1 MRAGGRFGRTTCPLV
16 LTVAAVAAALLSM
29 VPPSP
34 VGPARAAPFEA
45 VAFAGAELIVSPA
58 DWWMPAGN
66 ATTLSAAW
74 IDLPPGCVASPLWY
88 RWTITAGA
96 TVGFLNSTTS
106 ENATFDAAS
115 AVSGTTTVRV
125 RSAAVQECGDSATA
139 TVGTALA
146 NVTVDAPLRL
156 ANITAEPP
164 AVPVGVATGVQGA
177 IYGGAPPY
185 SVRVAWGDGTV
196 TNGTVEDPGEF
207 RFPHAFP
214 AGTFRP
220 SLVVTDSAGLTASGT
235 VDEEVSSSDTIA
247 VGISGNASE
256 VDTGLPVAFS
266 PEVLDVPN
274 GSFSGWSCGASG
286 LTDPILTPGLSNFSC
301 AFSQAG
307 AGSVVLE
314 VLPVTLEP
322 PVSGTLT
329 VAVEPRPVLAA
340 FLPTAGAEVG
350 QPCAVDYAV
359 QGGVPPFE
367 LRWSVI
373 GTSESGSFSVPTDGE
388 FLLPLVPARPGS
400 LEVDARVVDSDGV
413 SSPTT
418 STGLLAEP
426 VMNVTME
433 TSATV
438 GPDNVTVGVEA
449 SVTGGAPPFL
459 WVVTPDAGPIDA
471 LPEAGQLGSAG
482 SIDWQGS
489 YVEEGNIT
497 GGLAVVDADG
507 AWSSAPFDVPTV
519 PALSGRAEVV
529 SDGGARPGGFA
540 LVLDL
545 TGGLPPFRVNVTAS
559 TDTRWNLTDTSDGTA
574 TWALDAPAGG
584 VVSISVHVTDALGVS
599 WNETR
604 VVPIVSPSSVGSGG
618 ASGGSG
624 PPLEVVVVAGVVALS
639 LGGALG
645 YLLLRRRRRHTA
657 PGPSVDAVAVLR
669 DIIEPADGVDRSM
682 VELLADEAGVPI
694 EEAHATIDRL
704 IADGTL
710 RSQTDPDGGEI
721 LAWSVLS

>member
-1 MRAGGRFGRTTCPLV
+1 MRAGGRFGRTTCPLA
-16 LTVAAVAAALLSM
+16 LTVAAVAAALLSAM
-29 VPPSP
+29 PPSP
-34 VGPARAAPFEA
+34 VGPARAAPVEA
-45 VAFAGAELIVSPA
+45 VALAGAELIVSPA

-88 RWTITAGA
+88 RWTVSGGA

-125 RSAAVQECGDSATA
+125 RSAEVEQCGDRTTA

-156 ANITAEPP
+156 ANLTAEP
-164 AVPVGVATGVQGA
+164 ATVPVGVATAIEGA

-185 SVRVAWGDGTV
+185 SVQVAWGDGTV
-196 TNGTVEDPGEF
+196 TDGTVADPGEF

-220 SLVVTDSAGLTASGT
+220 SLGITDSAGLTTGGA

-256 VDTGLPVAFS
+256 VDTGTPVGFS
-266 PEVLDVPN
+266 PQVLDVPN

-286 LTDPILTPGLSNFSC
+286 LTDPTLTPGLSNFSC

-329 VAVEPRPVLAA
+329 VAVEPRPVLEA
-340 FLPTAGAEVG
+340 FPPTDGAEAG
-350 QPCAVDYAV
+350 QPCAMDYAV
-359 QGGVPPFE
+359 QGGVPPFQ
-367 LRWSVI
+367 LLWSVV
-373 GTSESGSFSVPTDGE
+373 GTSESGSLSVPTDGE
-388 FLLPLVPARPGS
+388 FLLPLVPAGPGS
-400 LEVDARVVDSDGV
+400 LEVEARVVDSDGV
-413 SSPTT
+413 SSSTT
-418 STGLLAEP
+418 TTGLTVEP
-426 VMNVTME
+426 AMNVTTE

-459 WVVTPDAGPIDA
+459 WVVTPDADPIDA
-471 LPEAGQLGSAG
+471 VPEAGQLGSVG

-489 YVEEGNIT
+489 YVEEGNVS
-497 GGLAVVDADG
+497 GGLVVVDADG

-519 PALSGRAEVV
+519 PALGGRGEVV
-529 SDGGARPGGFA
+529 SDGGAQPGGFELA
-540 LVLDL
+540 LDL

-559 TDTRWNLTDTSDGTA
+559 PGTRWNLTDLSDGIA
-574 TWALDAPAGG
+574 TWSLVAPAGG
-584 VVSISVHVTDALGVS
+584 VVSISVRVTDALGAS
-599 WNETR
+599 WNATR
-604 VVPIVSPSSVGSGG
+604 IVPIVPPTSVASGG
-618 ASGGSG
+618 ASGGTG
-624 PPLEVVVVAGVVALS
+624 TPLEVAVVAGVVALS
-639 LGGALG
+639 VGGTWG
-645 YLLLRRRRRHTA
+645 YLVLRRRRRTA

-710 RSQTDPDGGEI
+710 RSQKDPDGGEI